1 MADLLP
7 DPDRYPPARQWF
19 IIEMMQEFE
28 LCANVLG
35 SYGQRWLI
43 PELLSRNE
51 PDLKWN
57 PDGALNLEYHYTVLP
72 GGIITRFIVWIQ
84 KNQ

>member
-1 MADLLP
+1 
-7 DPDRYPPARQWF
+7 
-19 IIEMMQEFE
+19 MMQEFE

-35 SYGQRWLI
+35 SYGQRLLI

-57 PDGALNLEYHYTVLP
+57 PDGALNFEYRYTVLP
-72 GGIITRFIVWIQ
+72 GGIIPHFFV
-84 KNQ
+84 